1 MTEKKRAKDVAK
13 FQIKSIYSG
22 ETSGAKYGTGPV
34 LGEIKVLDNKGEEYY
49 LSHAYQD
56 NCPIYFKTKEST
68 FLRQVQVVDD
78 KKFWDDLNDNYL
90 IDGSSYWE
98 VFEIDD
104 KEIQDLMPLLLFL
117 ASIVSPEKYSLS
129 DISDISITT
138 KVVYYYDN
146 EKEKIIRRSYEKLL
160 QHNRDYHEER
170 IKGIDEEI
178 KYELKYIIS
187 SFDFDRDVTYDF
199 YKYKFNKILELIK
212 RKEAYIATNAKLT
225 KQQPESKGKI
235 HEKRNV

>member
-1 MTEKKRAKDVAK
+1 MTKKTKVTAK

-22 ETSGAKYGTGPV
+22 ETSGAKFGAGPV
-34 LGEIKVLDNKGEEYY
+34 LGEIKVLDNNGEEYY

-56 NCPIYFKTKEST
+56 GCPIYFKTKEST

-78 KKFWDDLNDNYL
+78 EKFWDELNDNYL
-90 IDGSSYWE
+90 IDGCSYGE
-98 VFEIDD
+98 VFECNV

-117 ASIVSPEKYSLS
+117 ASIVSPAKYSLS
-129 DISDISITT
+129 DIPDINVAT
-138 KVVYYYDN
+138 KVYYYYDN
-146 EKEKIIRRSYEKLL
+146 EKEKIIRKSYEKLL

-170 IKGIDEEI
+170 VKGIDEEI
-178 KYELKYIIS
+178 LYELRYIIS

-199 YKYKFNKILELIK
+199 YKYKFNMILKLIK

-225 KQQPESKGKI
+225 KQSSESNGK
-235 HEKRNV
+235 NS